1 MPKLLVKTLVYRSYP
16 CKQPNEQTTKNSST
30 TTSNLSN
37 TQLPPKSK
45 TIPLKP
51 TPSQTLTFA
60 MLITRTSKRMNHQK
74 RKIQTAPKSYI
85 QQSIKLKPTYES
97 RNNPRQITSPKKF
110 ITKPTELHKTR
121 KLHSHHFPQYQVH
134 QNCVLACWFKAP
146 NPYKL
151 RPTDTTSTKF
161 TQHQSTCTNSL
172 TNTQRVSLTIHSQSK
187 STLKTHNTNNKYR
200 KQHQLKTYAL
210 NIHQSN

>member
-16 CKQPNEQTTKNSST
+16 CKQPNEQTTKKCKTQDMSRSNPGDSST

-97 RNNPRQITSPKKF
+97 RNNPRQITSPKKLTHTTYNGRKF

-121 KLHSHHFPQYQVH
+121 KYT
-134 QNCVLACWFKAP
+134 A
-146 NPYKL
+146 
-151 RPTDTTSTKF
+151 TTFRSIK
-161 TQHQSTCTNSL
+161 C
-172 TNTQRVSLTIHSQSK
+172 I
-187 STLKTHNTNNKYR
+187 KTAY
-200 KQHQLKTYAL
+200 
-210 NIHQSN
+210 